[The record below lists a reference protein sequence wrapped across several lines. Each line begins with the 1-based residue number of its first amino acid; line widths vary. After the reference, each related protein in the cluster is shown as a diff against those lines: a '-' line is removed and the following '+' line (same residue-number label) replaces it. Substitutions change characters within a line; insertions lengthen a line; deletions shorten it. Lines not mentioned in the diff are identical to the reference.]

1 MIAESYDAHRAPLQ
15 LFYFLAS
22 QPLKRLQIFGGR
34 SRDDVAGQLRPGRRL
49 VPIERLE
56 VIAHELLVK
65 TGRALPDHI
74 LIFRPEAGRIRSQAF
89 VDQQQLSID
98 RPEFEF
104 CVRNDNSAL
113 RGMIATPGINF
124 QTELAHFG
132 CDFAT
137 ENSTAF
143 LHVDVEIVL
152 GIAFCRRR
160 KNRLRQLRREFQSC
174 GQFFSAN
181 ALRLLI
187 LFPAG
192 ATV

>member
-1 MIAESYDAHRAPLQ
+1 
-15 LFYFLAS
+15 
-22 QPLKRLQIFGGR
+22 
-34 SRDDVAGQLRPGRRL
+34 
-49 VPIERLE
+49 
-56 VIAHELLVK
+56 
-65 TGRALPDHI
+65 
-74 LIFRPEAGRIRSQAF
+74 
-89 VDQQQLSID
+89 
-98 RPEFEF
+98 
-104 CVRNDNSAL
+104 
-113 RGMIATPGINF
+113 MIATPGINF

-192 ATV
+192 AGQITAHYAFHRQRFSLANDHGATGELFAKTLQRFREFVEIRCDEVVLDLVKAFEPKRRELIEDGAFFRYRVGQDHIERGKPISHDKEQSLAEIENFADLSAAQFLDSRKID